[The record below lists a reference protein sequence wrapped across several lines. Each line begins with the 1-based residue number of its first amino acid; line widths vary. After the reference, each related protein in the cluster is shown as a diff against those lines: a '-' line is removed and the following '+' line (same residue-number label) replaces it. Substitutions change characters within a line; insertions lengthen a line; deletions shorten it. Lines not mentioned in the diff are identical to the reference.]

1 MTEPIVLSKI
11 LRIREQEKM
20 DAQKAYQQSMSFF
33 EDIAGRLYSMLKKK
47 EKAEIFYERNLQESV
62 SVEIAR
68 EQSAY
73 IECLNKQIIQL
84 QTEVNV
90 ARNKMNSK
98 QIKLTDAHIE
108 VKKFEQII
116 NNRIQEKNLALRR
129 YENEL
134 MDDVSIQQY
143 LRGQT
148 GE

>member
-84 QTEVNV
+84 QTEVNA